1 MKSIAIDLSKVTNEK
16 LHLSKRLMIQQRV
29 AQLKTNQKQSFT
41 KKPIKSLTKK
51 NLELLTVKESF

>member
-1 MKSIAIDLSKVTNEK
+1 MKSKVIDLSKVTNEK

-29 AQLKTNQKQSFT
+29 AQLKINQKQSFT
-41 KKPIKSLTKK
+41 KKPIKSLKK